1 MTISEHTI
9 TPELADLSR
18 KTGPVVRPVS
28 PQAINTLF
36 SELEKYDS
44 HERAETFDDLK
55 EALNESRASIGAEP
69 VFKNE

>member
-1 MTISEHTI
+1 MSVSEHTI

-18 KTGPVVRPVS
+18 KTGLVVRPVDPHTIS
-28 PQAINTLF
+28 SLF

-55 EALNESRASIGAEP
+55 HAINESRASVGAEP

>member
-1 MTISEHTI
+1 MSNSVTI
-9 TPELADLSR
+9 TTDLESVAG
-18 KTGPVVRPVS
+18 KTGLVVRPVS

-44 HERAETFDDLK
+44 RERAETFDDLK

>member
-1 MTISEHTI
+1 M
-9 TPELADLSR
+9 
-18 KTGPVVRPVS
+18 RPVS

-44 HERAETFDDLK
+44 RERAETFDDLK
-55 EALNESRASIGAEP
+55 QALNESRASVGAEP